1 MKRQCFSVR
10 FNIETIK
17 CYVDCKS
24 QWYSNLQARS
34 IYPLDHGS
42 IVSQEYLENSGLLDG
57 IRELD
62 EGIFKYQENGNDIE
76 ISDRMLFIGGTLL
89 KPIQPSISEQVKA
102 KQQQNQTYNSQLDYE
117 INDEIKD
124 ILYEIRPQCK
134 TNNKSIHNYMGKRL
148 PKPKPSYN

>member
-1 MKRQCFSVR
+1 MKRQCFSIR

-24 QWYSNLQARS
+24 QWYSNLKDKS
-34 IYPLDHGS
+34 IYPLNHGS
-42 IVSQEYLENSGLLDG
+42 IVSQEFLEDSGLLNG

-89 KPIQPSISEQVKA
+89 KPIQPPVSDQARA
-102 KQQQNQTYNSQLDYE
+102 KRQKQGYNSQMDFDL
-117 INDEIKD
+117 NNEIKD
-124 ILYEIRPQCK
+124 ILYEIAPQCK
-134 TNNKSIHNYMGKRL
+134 MNNKSIHSYMGKRI
-148 PKPKPSYN
+148 PKPKPNYN